1 MTLRNKTRALAGLAA
16 VLTLLG
22 LIVAD
27 TVYPAI
33 SLSIEDKLLLVSL
46 VSALLGIDIA
56 LKQLPIEFSGG
67 GGNDE

>member
-22 LIVAD
+22 LIAAD
-27 TVYPAI
+27 TLSPAI

-56 LKQLPIEFSGG
+56 LNQLPIEITGG
-67 GGNDE
+67 DSDE